1 MVRVALHQMVLRYVR
16 DPAVG
21 LLTAEQIA
29 VVCVV
34 DLVKIAGAR
43 IFDGQTRGNDKVHAV
58 FRQRIYSSDRADHI
72 ALRARMVG
80 RVRPVGSP
88 CDFCILRYGRTT
100 SQPLHC
106 ALNTLCN
113 CGGIGIH
120 RRFLPVLHNDQIP
133 GPVAVVQK
141 LVILALFRADIAA
154 AVLVR
159 GIPLIL
165 RTGPR
170 RSCDMRTAR
179 RIISEQFSA
188 AHRGK
193 HRDIDLIFQTGIF
206 QHQTSPLGHV
216 NRVTVANHKHL

>member
-58 FRQRIYSSDRADHI
+58 FRQRIYSSDRAGHI

-88 CDFCILRYGRTT
+88 CDLRIRRYGRIV
-100 SQPLHC
+100 SQPLHRT
-106 ALNTLCN
+106 LNAGCD
-113 CGGIGIH
+113 CGRIGVD
-120 RRFLPVLHNDQIP
+120 RGFFPVLHDNQIP
-133 GPVAVVQK
+133 GLAVV
-141 LVILALFRADIAA
+141 V
-154 AVLVR
+154 
-159 GIPLIL
+159 
-165 RTGPR
+165 
-170 RSCDMRTAR
+170 
-179 RIISEQFSA
+179 
-188 AHRGK
+188 
-193 HRDIDLIFQTGIF
+193 
-206 QHQTSPLGHV
+206 
-216 NRVTVANHKHL
+216 

>member
-1 MVRVALHQMVLRYVR
+1 MILCHVRNS
-16 DPAVG
+16 AVG
-21 LLTAEQIA
+21 LFAAGQIA

-165 RTGPR
+165 RTGPC
-170 RSCDMRTAR
+170 RSRNMRAAR
-179 RIISEQFSA
+179 RVVGEQLPS
-188 AHRGK
+188 AHRCK
-193 HRDIDLIFQTGIF
+193 RRDQDLILQAGVLKHQTG
-206 QHQTSPLGHV
+206 PLSHV
-216 NRVTVANHKHL
+216 DRVAVAN